1 MNPSKEL
8 WITKFFKLSDPSF
21 FKQFTEEQFYE
32 KIRETGFVYGFT
44 TKTIQPV
51 FHTFEL
57 TQEEITK
64 IVLLEALFGTY
75 LFTNSNYNFSE
86 FTKLAEDFYQKI
98 NAVQTDSYFSFI
110 KFRTQKAF
118 ASLEKI
124 LNERTNR
131 TSNYIDKTFAYDLS
145 NFLIF
150 TDVLCFKRYLLNNT
164 NILNYY
170 KYLELTISQLVVI
183 SFKQKQNI
191 SRYDLK
197 IQEILQT
204 SLKYST
210 TNNLSTNLESLDLSN
225 IKTIYGK
232 NYIADIALMVLW
244 NDEKIDKNEF
254 RFIIKLY
261 QKLQLSKHN
270 LKNSLQFMIRFI
282 HNHKNEIPYF
292 QFTHPLKKI
301 YKKTNKTI
309 ALLLNR
315 NKKSIVK
322 ELENNKLLMQ
332 LLVKATYSS
341 LSKTEKVQLKNQFI
355 ELGKTIPAFTIFLI
369 PGGSLLLPIV
379 IKLLPEI
386 IPNSFNENK

>member
-8 WITKFFKLSDPSF
+8 WITKFFKLSNPSF
-21 FKQFTEEQFYE
+21 FKQFTEEQFYV

-51 FHTFEL
+51 FHSFEL
-57 TQEEITK
+57 TQEETTK

-75 LFTNSNYNFSE
+75 VLTKNNANFTE
-86 FTKLAEDFYQKI
+86 FTKLAEEFYQEM

-110 KFRTQKAF
+110 KFQTKKAF

-131 TSNYIDKTFAYDLS
+131 TSNYIDRTFAYDLS

-150 TDVLCFKRYLLNNT
+150 TDVLCFKRFLMNNT
-164 NILNYY
+164 NTLDYY
-170 KYLELTISQLVVI
+170 KYLEHTISQLVVL
-183 SFKQKQNI
+183 SFNQKQNI

-197 IQEILQT
+197 IQEVLQT
-204 SLKYST
+204 SLKYT
-210 TNNLSTNLESLDLSN
+210 AANNISNSLETLDLSN
-225 IKTIYGK
+225 IITLYGK

-244 NDEKIDKNEF
+244 NDEKIDKKEF
-254 RFIIKLY
+254 KFIIKLNN
-261 QKLQLSKHN
+261 KLELSKVVT
-270 LKNSLQFMIRFI
+270 KNSLQFMIRFI
-282 HNHKNEIPYF
+282 NNHKAEIPYF
-292 QFTHPLKKI
+292 QFTHPLKKL
-301 YKKTNKTI
+301 YKNTNKTI
-309 ALLLNR
+309 ALLIKR
-315 NKKSIVK
+315 NKKIIVK

-332 LLVKATYSS
+332 LVLKATYSS
-341 LSKTEKVQLKNQFI
+341 LSKKEKQQLKNQFI